1 MSDNNKKSNEEPSI
15 LEGSPALEY
24 GDIEGKSRQPL
35 TAQLR
40 PAEIDAPASGRLG
53 RLLSC
58 WPWAY
63 ALVSGGL
70 LALCYPGFEM
80 GAFCWVALI
89 PLVCAVW
96 FSAPVSRR
104 EPLRV
109 AGLGF
114 VFGLAFFSVSSF
126 WLTSLTG
133 PGYALLV
140 IYFALYPAVWTLFL
154 RALANRGD
162 DTRWLSSLHNLRVCA
177 MGAAGWVALEWLRG
191 VIFPAFGWN
200 GLGIALYKNT
210 PMIQIADITGV
221 GGISFLVA
229 MINLMA
235 VATVKRLALEV
246 GRGARRPHYD
256 FGLTVALVA
265 VVWGYGI
272 RQIILLP
279 KKGPDANSL
288 SFAAVQ
294 ANIPQA
300 TRNDPKFEST
310 VLELYEKHTSTAA
323 AMRPDLILW
332 SESATPSPLF
342 NDQRTWDI
350 VSKLAEA
357 FDGDLLTGTVF
368 LSDHGDYNTI
378 ALLTDHAQKAQMY
391 HKMHLVPFGEYVP
404 LRQAFPFFAWVVGDL
419 VPGDFDAGREPVV
432 LELSA
437 RPEHRIVESVKGDNS
452 TGSAEAPSPL
462 PITGA
467 QVGGS
472 AASFPPVKLGP
483 LICFEDTV
491 GELARQFTLRGAQ
504 AFVVV
509 TNDGWFLK
517 SAGSQ
522 QHLANAIFRC
532 AENKLP
538 MIRAANTGVTCSVNR
553 FGAVK
558 QILQNESGDTHI
570 EGVLFGDLAVTK
582 PAAPTFY
589 TRFGEVF
596 SLLCLAISA
605 ATGAVF
611 LLQIV
616 KNKNSSCPESS
627 EKKISML

>member
-1 MSDNNKKSNEEPSI
+1 MRQTKKKPEADSSRAD
-15 LEGSPALEY
+15 AL
-24 GDIEGKSRQPL
+24 IEGKFQDIKPVHG
-35 TAQLR
+35 QLPSA
-40 PAEIDAPASGRLG
+40 PAEDARPPGRLS
-53 RLLSC
+53 RLLRF

-63 ALVSGGL
+63 AVVSGGI
-70 LALCYPGFEM
+70 LALCYPGFDL
-80 GAFCWVALI
+80 GAFCWVALV

-96 FSAPVSRR
+96 FSTPSGRR
-104 EPLRV
+104 ERLRV

-114 VFGLAFFSVSSF
+114 AFGFAFFAVSSF
-126 WLTSLTG
+126 WLTSLTV

-140 IYFALYPAVWTLFL
+140 IYFALYPAIWALFL
-154 RALANRGD
+154 RALVPAGD
-162 DTRWLSSLHNLRVCA
+162 DSVWLSSLHNLRVCA
-177 MGAAGWVALEWLRG
+177 MAASAWVALEWLRG

-229 MINLMA
+229 MVNLMA
-235 VATVKRLALEV
+235 VATVKRLAMEV

-265 VVWGYGI
+265 LAWGYGI

-279 KKGPDANSL
+279 KKSPDTDSL

-294 ANIPQA
+294 ANVPQA
-300 TRNDPKFEST
+300 TRNDPKFEAS
-310 VLELYEKHTSTAA
+310 VLELYKKHTETAA

-332 SESATPSPLF
+332 PESATPSPLF
-342 NDQRTWDI
+342 NDQRTWDA
-350 VSKLAEA
+350 VRKLAEG

-378 ALLTDHAQKAQMY
+378 ALLSDHAKKAQMY

-404 LRQAFPFFAWVVGDL
+404 LREAFPLFAWVVGDL
-419 VPGDFDAGREPVV
+419 VPGDFDSGREPVV
-432 LELSA
+432 LDLSA
-437 RPEHRIVESVKGDNS
+437 RAI
-452 TGSAEAPSPL
+452 
-462 PITGA
+462 
-467 QVGGS
+467 
-472 AASFPPVKLGP
+472 KLGP

-491 GELARQFTLRGAQ
+491 GELARQFALRGAQ

-532 AENKLP
+532 AENKIP
-538 MIRAANTGVTCSVNR
+538 MIRAANTGVTCAVNR

-558 QILQNESGDTHI
+558 QILQNEAGDTHI
-570 EGVLFGDLAVTK
+570 EGVLFGELAVAK
-582 PAAPTFY
+582 PVNPTFY
-589 TRFGEVF
+589 ARFGEIF
-596 SLLCLAISA
+596 SLLCLALSA
-605 ATGAVF
+605 TASAVF

-616 KNKNSSCPESS
+616 KNKNSSCPESF
-627 EKKISML
+627 EKKISMP